1 VIRGFSLALLWAAGM
16 ALLQPGPAQFER
28 PARLSEQA
36 KGLAHFEQ
44 AKPQIVAA
52 YGRLPL
58 SFEANQGQ
66 SDGQVKF
73 LSRGRGYTLFLTST
87 EAVLSVISPQSTQ
100 RTRREHSS
108 LFSASSASSAV
119 NIRLALIGANPS
131 PQVVGREELPGKS
144 NYFLG
149 NDPAKWRTNVPTYRK
164 VEYREVYPG
173 VSLVYYGN
181 QRQLEYDF
189 VVAPGA
195 DPGQIRLGVEGA
207 DRVEVDA
214 EGDLVLQATAGGQV
228 RFHKP
233 LVYQEVDGARREVEG
248 SFALRASSLKSA
260 IRNPKSEIGF
270 EVAVYDPT
278 CPLVI
283 DPVLVY
289 STYLGGSGDD
299 WSWGIAVDSSGNAY
313 VTGPTASRNFPTANA
328 LQASNRGSN
337 DAFVTK
343 LNAAGSALVY
353 STYLGGSGEDGG
365 SAIAVDSSGNAYV
378 TGLTSS
384 RNFPTANA
392 VQASYGGGMYDAFVT
407 KLNAAGS
414 ALVYSTYLGGSD
426 EDGGSGIAVDS
437 SGNAYVT
444 GMTNSSNFPTANAL
458 QASNRGSNDAFVT
471 KLNAAGS
478 ALVYSTYLGGS
489 GDEVG
494 LIAVDSSGN
503 AYVTGE
509 TSSGN
514 FPTAN
519 ALQASS
525 GGGRSDAFVTKLNA
539 AGSALVYSTYL
550 GGSGEEGGSGI
561 AVDSSG
567 NAYVT
572 GYTGSSNFPTANALQ
587 ASNRGS
593 NDAFVT
599 KLNATGSA
607 LVYSTYLGGS
617 GSDEGWGIAVDSS
630 GSVYVT
636 GLTDSSNFPT
646 ANALQASNRGADDA
660 FVTKL
665 NAAGSALVYSTYLG
679 GNAWEEGHGIAVDSS
694 GNAYVT
700 GYTDSSNFPTA
711 GALQP
716 AFGGGICS
724 GLACLDAFVAKIQ
737 VGACEATIAPV
748 SQALSA
754 AGGTGSVAVTAP
766 TGCAWT
772 ASSNASW
779 ITVTAGS
786 SGNGTVNYSVAA
798 NTATAS
804 RTGTLTIAGQTF
816 TVTQAGVTCTYTI
829 SPASQS
835 FTASAGTGS
844 VAVTALA
851 GCAWTARS
859 NASWIT
865 VTAGSSGSGN
875 GIVNYS
881 VAANTA
887 TASRTGAL
895 TIASQAFT
903 VTQSYPGTV
912 GAAAAAAMPG
922 DSARVPIRLG
932 LPSGVNV
939 DSLSFNLVVIA
950 KSTAPG
956 LTGTL
961 SFSQGPTLPAPTV
974 TVGPVVSVK
983 WQNLPSTLSGVVTLG
998 ELVVPIPKTAT
1009 VGQSYTVQVTG
1020 VSGSYGGASVPLIAD
1035 ADATLS
1041 VGDCALPA
1049 EPTLKI
1055 NLQPGFYIA
1064 EVNTV
1069 GSTAP
1074 GYWGMEVLVQRGVLS
1089 GGFNLGGAVQEN
1101 GTTAAFGAFYLP
1113 SSGTVRVRVDAQVI
1127 PGGDPT
1133 KFSMGVRLLNS
1144 TRQQLGSEQAGT
1156 NLIQFSSTLSAGFY
1170 IIEARSRA
1178 GAPRATF
1185 QMGLGADNFG
1195 GGVDVGGFVASGL
1208 TGFGA
1213 FYVPETQDVNIKTL
1227 GRSYGSTGASCLSL
1241 TLRDAVRNVIR
1252 TAP

>member
-1 VIRGFSLALLWAAGM
+1 M
-16 ALLQPGPAQFER
+16 
-28 PARLSEQA
+28 
-36 KGLAHFEQ
+36 
-44 AKPQIVAA
+44 
-52 YGRLPL
+52 
-58 SFEANQGQ
+58 
-66 SDGQVKF
+66 
-73 LSRGRGYTLFLTST
+73 
-87 EAVLSVISPQSTQ
+87 
-100 RTRREHSS
+100 
-108 LFSASSASSAV
+108 
-119 NIRLALIGANPS
+119 NIRLELIGANPS

-144 NYFLG
+144 NYFIG

-181 QRQLEYDF
+181 PAAAAQLEYDF

-207 DRVEVDA
+207 GRVEVDA
-214 EGDLVLQATAGGQV
+214 EGDLVLQAAAGGQV

-248 SFALRASSLKSA
+248 SFTLRSSSLKSA
-260 IRNPKSEIGF
+260 VRNPQSEIGF
-270 EVAVYDPT
+270 EVAAYDPT
-278 CPLVI
+278 YPLVI
-283 DPVLVY
+283 DPVLVYSTYLGGSGGDWGYGIAVDSSGNAYVTGSTVSSNFPTANAVQARYGGGDSDAFVSKLNAAGSALVY

-328 LQASNRGSN
+328 LQASNRGSH

-353 STYLGGSGEDGG
+353 STYLGGSGDDAGTG
-365 SAIAVDSSGNAYV
+365 MALDSSGNAYV

-519 ALQASS
+519 ALHASS

-572 GYTGSSNFPTANALQ
+572 GYTGSSNFPTSNALQ
-587 ASNRGS
+587 ASNRG
-593 NDAFVT
+593 
-599 KLNATGSA
+599 L
-607 LVYSTYLGGS
+607 
-617 GSDEGWGIAVDSS
+617 
-630 GSVYVT
+630 
-636 GLTDSSNFPT
+636 
-646 ANALQASNRGADDA
+646 RDA

-679 GNAWEEGHGIAVDSS
+679 GSDEDDGWGIAVDSS
-694 GNAYVT
+694 GNAYVA
-700 GYTDSSNFPTA
+700 GYTESSNFPTA

-716 AFGGGICS
+716 AYGGG
-724 GLACLDAFVAKIQ
+724 AYDAFIAKITE
-737 VGACEATIAPV
+737 GAPSCSYSISPT
-748 SQALSA
+748 SQPFPAN
-754 AGGTGSVAVTAP
+754 GGAGSVAVTAP
-766 TGCAWT
+766 SGCTWT
-772 ASSNASW
+772 ATSNASW
-779 ITVTAGS
+779 ITITAGT
-786 SGNGTVNYSVAA
+786 SGNGSGTVNYLVAG
-798 NTATAS
+798 NTATGS
-804 RTGTLTIAGQTF
+804 RTGTLTIAGQTV
-816 TVTQAGVTCTYTI
+816 TVTQAGVATCTYTI

-844 VAVTALA
+844 VAVTASV
-851 GCAWTARS
+851 GCAWTGTS

-865 VTAGSSGSGN
+865 ITAGTSGNGSGTVSYSVAANAATASRTGTLTIAGQTFTVTQAGAVACTYAIAPASASFTASGGTGSVAVTAPSGCTWTATSNAGWITITAGSSGSGN
-875 GIVNYS
+875 GTVGYS
-881 VAANTA
+881 VAANTSSS
-887 TASRTGAL
+887 SRTGTL
-895 TIASQAFT
+895 TIAGQAFT
-903 VTQSYPGTV
+903 VTQAYPGTV

-922 DSARVPIRLG
+922 DSARVPVRLG

-956 LTGTL
+956 LTGAL
-961 SFSQGPTLPAPTV
+961 SFSQAPTLPAPTV